1 MTIKVLE
8 ISPYEPPVSG
18 WTMRIKLLR
27 RVIQER
33 GGRCEILDVGPS
45 RKLERPDCVA
55 VLNGWDY
62 LVKVLRFSRQ
72 GFTIHGHIN
81 AEYFRG
87 LLLTLAAFV
96 IARLCGNRCVLTF
109 HAGVDQPFLSGWRRI
124 ALWPFFWTV
133 FSLADAVVCNSAAV
147 QRVVQG
153 YRQALRVVPV
163 PAFSKQ
169 YLEYRKVRFDAA
181 LEAFIKNHSPLV
193 STYVCFRDGFYLD
206 VLLRA
211 MERLARTR
219 PNIGL
224 VIVGTGERVDEFK
237 QEIGRRNLNSHIYLA
252 GDAAHDAF
260 MTLLAASAVH
270 LRTPTTDGVSA
281 TVLEALAL
289 RIPVVA
295 SGNGTR
301 PAQAITYDANDDRDL
316 ADKVSWTLEHRAEVV
331 AALATFIVK
340 DTAKTEVDVI
350 LGVDSLQD
358 KEIAQAA
365 SREACS

>member
-1 MTIKVLE
+1 MKVLE

-45 RKLERPDCVA
+45 RKIERPDCVP
-55 VLNGWDY
+55 VLSGWDY
-62 LVKVLRFSRQ
+62 LIKVLRFSRS

-87 LLLTLAAFV
+87 LLLTLAAFL
-96 IARLCGNRCVLTF
+96 IARIFGNRCVLTF
-109 HAGVDQPFLSGWRRI
+109 HAGIDQPYLRGWQRI
-124 ALWPFFWTV
+124 ALWPFFWLV
-133 FSLADAVVCNSAAV
+133 FSLADAVICNSEAV
-147 QRVVQG
+147 KKVVNR
-153 YRQALRVVPV
+153 YRKELLVVPLQ
-163 PAFSKQ
+163 AFSQQ
-169 YLEYRKVRFDAA
+169 YLEYQTVPFDAA
-181 LEAFIKNHSPLV
+181 LSEFIQGHAPLV
-193 STYVCFRDGFYLD
+193 TTYVCFRDGFYLE

-224 VIVGTGERVDEFK
+224 VIVGTGERADEIK
-237 QEIGRRNLNSHIYLA
+237 QEIGRLHLNSHIYLA
-252 GDAAHDAF
+252 GDASHDAF

-281 TVLEALAL
+281 TLLEALAL

-295 SGNGTR
+295 SENGTR
-301 PAQAITYDANDDRDL
+301 PGQAITYDANDDRDL
-316 ADKVSWTLEHRAEVV
+316 ADKVSWTLEHRAEV
-331 AALATFIVK
+331 AASLATFTLK

-350 LGVDSLQD
+350 LGVDSLEE
-358 KEIAQAA
+358 KKIVQAP
-365 SREACS
+365 SRETCS

>member
-1 MTIKVLE
+1 MKVLE

-45 RKLERPDCVA
+45 RQMERPDCVT

-62 LVKVLRFSRQ
+62 LVKVVRFSRS

-87 LLLTLAAFV
+87 LLLTLAAFL
-96 IARLCGNRCVLTF
+96 IARVCRNRCVLTF
-109 HAGVDQPFLSGWRRI
+109 HAGIDQPFLSGWRRI
-124 ALWPFFWTV
+124 ALWPFFWTA
-133 FSLADAVVCNSAAV
+133 FSLADAVICNSEAV
-147 QRVVQG
+147 KQVVHR
-153 YRQALRVVPV
+153 YRKERLVVPV
-163 PAFSKQ
+163 QAFSRQ
-169 YLEYRKVRFDAA
+169 YLEYQTVPFEAA
-181 LEAFIKNHSPLV
+181 LSEFIQGHEPLV
-193 STYVCFRDGFYLD
+193 TTYVCFRDGFYLE
-206 VLLRA
+206 VLLGA
-211 MERLARTR
+211 MARLVRTR

-224 VIVGTGERVDEFK
+224 VMVGTGERADEIK
-237 QEIGRRNLNSHIYLA
+237 QEIARLHLTSHIFLA

-295 SGNGTR
+295 SDNGTR
-301 PAQAITYDANDDRDL
+301 PEQAITYDANDAGDL
-316 ADKVSWTLEHRAEVV
+316 AEKINWTLEHRAEV
-331 AALATFIVK
+331 AASLATFSIK
-340 DTAKTEVDVI
+340 DTAKAEVDVI
-350 LGVDSLQD
+350 FGIASLAV
-358 KEIAQAA
+358 KEIVQAA
-365 SREACS
+365 SRETCS